1 MKTILHPARAVA
13 LAFLLAILF
22 GTVLLALP
30 VARADGTPAPLFTA
44 FFTSVSAVCVTGMV
58 TVDTGTYWSTF
69 GQAAIMLLF
78 QMGGF
83 GMMTAATLLGLM
95 VNRSPRLRARMMT
108 QTETRTLALGDV
120 TGIARVVLVVT
131 LAAQTLIAAVLML
144 RLHYG
149 HGLAWQEAAWS
160 GLFHA
165 VSAFNNAGFSI
176 HADGL
181 MRYAGDAL
189 VLLPIMLGFIVGG
202 IGFPV
207 LHDLRQRLRDP
218 RHWSLHTKLTLA
230 GTAVLLA
237 GGFLAVL
244 LFEWDNARTLGPLGV
259 ADKMLNSL
267 FMSAAAR
274 TSGFNTVDI
283 AALHHET
290 WALHYFLMFI
300 GGGSA
305 STAGGVKVAT
315 VVVLFLLVLAE
326 ARGHTDT
333 EAYGRRV
340 GASAQRQAI
349 TVLVLG
355 SVMVVAGT
363 LFLLRLT
370 DFPTDE
376 VIFEVIAAFSTAGL
390 STGITAQLPVSGQG
404 VLLVLMFVGRVG
416 SITLATSLVLGERR
430 MPYRYPEEHPIVG

>member
-13 LAFLLAILF
+13 LAFMAAILI
-22 GTVLLALP
+22 GTLLLMLP
-30 VARADGTPAPLFTA
+30 AARAAGVAAPPMVA
-44 FFTSVSAVCVTGMV
+44 FFTAVSAVCVTGMV
-58 TVDTGTYWSTF
+58 TVDTGTYWSSF
-69 GQAAIMLLF
+69 GQWTLMAMF
-78 QMGGF
+78 QLGGF

-95 VNRSPRLRARMMT
+95 VNRSPRLRARLMT
-108 QTETRTLALGDV
+108 QTETRSLGLGDV
-120 TGIARVVLVVT
+120 SSIARIVLVVT
-131 LAAQTLIAAVLML
+131 LLSQAVIAVVLTL
-144 RLHYG
+144 RLHLA

-165 VSAFNNAGFSI
+165 VSSFNNAGFSI

-189 VLLPIMLGFIVGG
+189 ILLPIMLGFMVGG

-207 LHDLRQRLRDP
+207 LHDLRMRLRDP

-230 GTAVLLA
+230 GTAVLLF
-237 GGFLAVL
+237 GGFCAVL
-244 LFEWDNARTLGPLGV
+244 LFEWDNARTLGPMGV
-259 ADKMLNSL
+259 ADKVLNSL
-267 FMSAAAR
+267 FISAATR

-283 AALHHET
+283 AALTHET

-305 STAGGVKVAT
+305 GTAGGVKVGTIA
-315 VVVLFLLVLAE
+315 VLFLLVLAE

-333 EAYGRRV
+333 EAFGRRV

-349 TVLVLG
+349 TVLAIGSFLVVLG
-355 SVMVVAGT
+355 T
-363 LFLLRLT
+363 LLLLRLT
-370 DFPTDE
+370 DFPTDQI
-376 VIFEVIAAFSTAGL
+376 IFEVIAAFSTAGL
-390 STGITAQLPVSGQG
+390 STGITAQLPASGQ
-404 VLLVLMFVGRVG
+404 LVLALLMFFGRVG
-416 SITLATSLVLGERR
+416 TITLATSLVLGERR